1 MAKSDVDA
9 VKEAK
14 AIETC
19 GKSLTPLSKG
29 GRKRVLDWLLD
40 SFGSDVVRGAA
51 SGSPASRSTG
61 KVSVSQPSIRP
72 AADPGDEHSSFEELF
87 DAAKPKTDVQRAL
100 VAAYWL
106 QYRTEAGD
114 VSTTGFGPA
123 EANELL
129 HSIGHRITTISMAFV
144 NLRKKKQGQA
154 APIVQFVIKGS
165 KKTSL
170 RVTPAGKKRVET
182 MLQGDGSAAD

>member
-19 GKSLTPLSKG
+19 GKALSPLSKG

-40 SFGSDVVRGAA
+40 SFGSETTTRDSRSATPAPRAMSQRSASSTQRGADE
-51 SGSPASRSTG
+51 GG
-61 KVSVSQPSIRP
+61 
-72 AADPGDEHSSFEELF
+72 EHSSFEELF
-87 DAAKPKTDVQRAL
+87 EAAKLKTDVQRAL

-106 QYRTEAGD
+106 QFRGDAGD
-114 VSTTGFGPA
+114 ASATGFSTA

-129 HSIGHRITTISMAFV
+129 HTIGHRIKNVAMAFR

-154 APIVQFVIKGS
+154 APVVQFVVKGS

-170 RVTPAGKKRVET
+170 RVTPAGKKRAET
-182 MLQGDGSAAD
+182 MLQGDGSAED